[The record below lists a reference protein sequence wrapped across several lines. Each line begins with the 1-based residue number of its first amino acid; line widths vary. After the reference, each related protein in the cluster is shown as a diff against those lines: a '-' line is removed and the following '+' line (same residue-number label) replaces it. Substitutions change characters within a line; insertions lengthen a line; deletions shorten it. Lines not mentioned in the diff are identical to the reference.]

1 MMSVRTRDLLIRHMD
16 KPIEIPFG
24 REHSMMRAVVSR
36 AIVKGWIEPVKYRP
50 KFTQL
55 TEAGR
60 NELAKA
66 LANWAEAIQAAQSL
80 AEVRAEHKELASA
93 GSTGINC

>member
-16 KPIEIPFG
+16 GPIEIPFG
-24 REHSMMRAVVSR
+24 RDHSMMRAVVSR
-36 AIVKGWIEPVKYRP
+36 AIVKGWIEPVRYRP